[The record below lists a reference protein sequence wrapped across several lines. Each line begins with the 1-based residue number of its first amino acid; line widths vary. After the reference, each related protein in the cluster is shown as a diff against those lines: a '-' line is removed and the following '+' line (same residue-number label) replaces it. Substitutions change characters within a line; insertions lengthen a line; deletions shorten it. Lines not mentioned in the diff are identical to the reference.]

1 MWCDNPSGCTTYIK
15 SNTAVRKGKTMTNLT
30 QLPLVGGVA
39 RAAKRTGLRI
49 AALAKSEPVPCW
61 SEYLRETRK

>member
-1 MWCDNPSGCTTYIK
+1 
-15 SNTAVRKGKTMTNLT
+15 MTKIT
-30 QLPLVGGVA
+30 QMPFVGGVA

-61 SEYLRETRK
+61 SEYLRATRK